1 MLFGFYKKSPTVST
15 DENVRVTLGE
25 NKRFVYII
33 SSFARR
39 VKQNFKTLG
48 KEDIDL
54 PFVRWTWYSI

>member
-15 DENVRVTLGE
+15 DENIRVTLGE

-39 VKQNFKTLG
+39 VKQNFQTLG
-48 KEDIDL
+48 KLEE
-54 PFVRWTWYSI
+54 

>member
-15 DENVRVTLGE
+15 DENVRSTLEE

-39 VKQNFKTLG
+39 VKQNFEGTTLT
-48 KEDIDL
+48 IPSL
-54 PFVRWTWYSI
+54 